1 MLTWAILF
9 QTLNAYINFI
19 LIKNQIPFFIW
30 SCDNLLFLLEYVI
43 FVPAVLTGTFHVGHE
58 AK

>member
-19 LIKNQIPFFIW
+19 LIKNQIPFLF
-30 SCDNLLFLLEYVI
+30 DNLLFWLEYVI
-43 FVPAVLTGTFHVGHE
+43 FAPAVLTGTFHVGHE

>member
-19 LIKNQIPFFIW
+19 LIKNQIPF
-30 SCDNLLFLLEYVI
+30 LFGVVI
-43 FVPAVLTGTFHVGHE
+43 ICYFDLNTYINNDDFFYFFH
-58 AK
+58 

>member
-19 LIKNQIPFFIW
+19 LIKNQIPF
-30 SCDNLLFLLEYVI
+30 LFGVVIICYFDLI